1 MLRLRGMSQD
11 IRDFLPPE
19 CDLLGLG
26 EPTHLEPAFGRVR
39 NELFGQLVEHGFR
52 SIALETDRVAALAVN
67 DFVQQGVGSYD
78 AAMSEGFSHDF
89 GKQEP
94 NRELVAW
101 MRDEN
106 ETRAPAQRLAFY
118 GFDAAMETMSAPS
131 PRPYLEHARDHVQL
145 DVDIASIAG
154 DDDRW
159 SRTEAVL
166 DPARSPGATADAE
179 RLRSI
184 ADELHH
190 VLHAKAPEL
199 IAATSRAEWLRAR
212 TYLTA
217 GTGLLRYH
225 REAARRV
232 DDGTRWNRMCATRD
246 VLMAENLLDIRDAER
261 RRGAT
266 LVFAHN
272 AHLQRNLSTMRL
284 GPMDLSWF
292 SAGAIVGS
300 MLGDQYRVIIGRQNA
315 GDSWSLT
322 KPTTPDPA
330 DAVLH
335 VPAT

>member
-1 MLRLRGMSQD
+1 MLRLRRMSQD
-11 IRDFLPPE
+11 IRDFLTPE

-26 EPTHLEPAFGRVR
+26 EPTHVEPVFGRIR
-39 NELFGQLVEHGFR
+39 NELFRQLAEHGFR

-67 DFVQQGVGSYD
+67 DFVQQGMGTYD

-101 MRDEN
+101 MRDYNEN
-106 ETRAPAQRLAFY
+106 RPPAQRLAFY
-118 GFDAAMETMSAPS
+118 GFDAATETMSTPS
-131 PRPYLEHARDHVQL
+131 PRPYLEHARDYLTL

-159 SRTEAVL
+159 SRTEAVM
-166 DPARSPGATADAE
+166 DSARSPGATADAE

-190 VLHAKAPEL
+190 ALYARAPEL
-199 IAATSRAEWLRAR
+199 IPATSRAEWLRAR

-217 GTGLLRYH
+217 GIGLLRYH
-225 REAARRV
+225 KQAARRV
-232 DDGTRWNRMCATRD
+232 DDSARWNRMCAVRD

-272 AHLQRNLSTMRL
+272 AHLQRNLSTMRM

-300 MLGDQYRVIIGRQNA
+300 MLGDQYSVIIGRQHT
-315 GDSWSLT
+315 GDTWSLT
-322 KPTTPDPA
+322 KPTTSEAA
-330 DAVLH
+330 DVVLC